1 MSDIRL
7 YINGNEVD
15 TDQSGVDVTV
25 TYSIEAIQP
34 GKIKGS
40 HSKRNIRLPATKGNI
55 EIFENFEDPGS
66 VSTNAY
72 KFLPARLDKAGLPVL
87 TGTAKLDS
95 VEVQAT
101 PNGFLPVAY
110 KVGLFGNNA
119 DWKATVGNQ
128 LVRSLGWGQVTIGT
142 SEIETNADPTTDEF
156 AWTLVKWKAW
166 QNEYR
171 VQHSEFS
178 PAVFVWQ
185 ILKKA
190 FEAQGYQLNSP
201 FIEDPF
207 NRLVIP
213 LGLNLDAD
221 FFKDF
226 VNLRASNASPS
237 SVSLTGLPGLG
248 QTYGDFLITFTNETT
263 EPNFDNG
270 NNYTSG
276 VYTVPITAL
285 YDIIAELEVGITAI
299 RDDGGLSTSVT
310 LEFRVNG
317 NVVGIYLFAADDYD
331 WTNPLIFSDSIIFEQ
346 ISDLTESDT
355 VELYVKYEN
364 LDTLIMTIDG
374 SFTINAEKESFEL
387 GEVYDLQFLIPSS
400 WYVLNIIEDLTF
412 IFNLAWE
419 TDVAG
424 QQVYA
429 YPKDDYYMSYR
440 QNATG
445 EGITSGYDGFF
456 RDDSTYDL
464 QTRELYGGEVKLIDG
479 YKRNTILAYQT
490 DDETTNAEEQRRGVN
505 IYSGGYQ
512 FPQDRFEDGIEFLY
526 TRFFAKTIQ
535 INDVAITS
543 GGMFGVQVPLIFGD
557 NYNESPSASPNY
569 YLAPRLLYY
578 AGRRGGDD
586 GYVTLYNTTTSAT
599 SAFDYPASFVTNYL
613 DSSARDWSLSFSDE
627 STNYLQVVPGLFKT
641 MHLQEFKRREIGK
654 LFTTGVK
661 WNLND
666 IANLSFR
673 RKGTIGSN
681 RFLIQEINYNPKSNS
696 PSKTVILYDERPNV
710 TDLDKVTNTISLAG
724 ANPQPGTVT
733 GSGSGLVGAGGTTVN
748 IQLSRTLFLEHNS
761 VTLALAANSGITSVA
776 NTAANVYVYQNGQKM
791 IQDTQYTINGNV
803 ITIVTDAHWDGANYE
818 VIVNGVTK
826 G

>member
-25 TYSIEAIQP
+25 TYSIEAIQS
-34 GKIKGS
+34 GKIKGA
-40 HSKRNIRLPATKGNI
+40 HSKRNVNLPPTKGNI

-66 VSTNAY
+66 ISTNAY

-101 PNGFLPVAY
+101 PNGFLPVSY

-128 LVRSLGWGQVTIGT
+128 LVRSLGWGQVTIST
-142 SEIETNADPTTDEF
+142 TEIESNADPLVDEF

-166 QNEYR
+166 QNENR

-201 FIEDPF
+201 FINDPF

-221 FFKDF
+221 FFRDF
-226 VNLRASNASPS
+226 VNLRASSFG
-237 SVSLTGLPGLG
+237 VIGITGTGLGTTDG
-248 QTYGDFLITFTNETT
+248 VFIEFTDETT

-270 NNYTSG
+270 NNYTG
-276 VYTVPITAL
+276 GIYMAPITAL
-285 YDIIAELEVGITAI
+285 YNIILEISISATGDVVDPSEDAEVIIAVYKNGVQVAEETRPSG
-299 RDDGGLSTSVT
+299 RFT
-310 LEFRVNG
+310 LNINNRP
-317 NVVGIYLFAADDYD
+317 I
-331 WTNPLIFSDSIIFEQ
+331 LIDSID
-346 ISDLTESDT
+346 DLNEGDEIEIYIGW
-355 VELYVKYEN
+355 VNIEN
-364 LDTLIMTIDG
+364 IEIEIEG
-374 SFTINAEKESFEL
+374 SLTINAEKESFEL

-429 YPKDDYYMSYR
+429 YPKDDYYLSYR

-445 EGITSGYDGFF
+445 EGTTSGYDGFF

-479 YKRNTILAYQT
+479 YKRNTILAYST

-535 INDVAITS
+535 INDVPITS

-586 GYVTLYNTTTSAT
+586 GYVTLYNTTTSAS

-666 IANLSFR
+666 ITNLSFR
-673 RKGTIGSN
+673 RKGIIGSS

-761 VTLALAANSGITSVA
+761 VTLTLAANSGITSVS

-791 IQDTQYTINGNV
+791 IQDTQYTISGNV